1 MVEVKTARMD
11 LHHLCR
17 HNHRQ
22 TFQLVFFLAGASL
35 VTDSRKL
42 EKVLKASDADAD
54 ADAFDCVVLVYFD
67 KSLVVVC
74 VCGGGGWG
82 RGGGGWTW
90 TWTWRGGSFPVAK
103 HVA

>member
-17 HNHRQ
+17 HNHRH
-22 TFQLVFFLAGASL
+22 TFQLVFFLAGGSL

-67 KSLVVVC
+67 KSLR
-74 VCGGGGWG
+74 GGG
-82 RGGGGWTW
+82 GGGGWTW
-90 TWTWRGGSFPVAK
+90 TW
-103 HVA
+103 